1 MAMAIHGTVA
11 IVAVAVVAIS
21 ILSFA
26 ACGAAVSDSDS
37 DSDSVTTTL
46 RGGNDGRII
55 PVPSA
60 PQLRY
65 QSSDFVGKYASITMP
80 ERMERNRVN

>member
-26 ACGAAVSDSDS
+26 ACGAAVSDS

-65 QSSDFVGKYASITMP
+65 QSSDFVGKYASITMS

>member
-26 ACGAAVSDSDS
+26 ACGAAVS

-65 QSSDFVGKYASITMP
+65 QSSDFVGKYASITMS